1 LKNLLLKYDQK
12 NRHTLGATAEIF
24 IYILRN
30 LIKGVLGKLL
40 ITRKYREEDGTKG
53 SDNVRFIFSWDMQVA
68 SYRQYSA
75 DEKYHTD
82 LERSKGGGGGKVVSF
97 LEGLSQICENRI
109 SFAMSTRLSVRMEQ
123 LGSH

>member
-82 LERSKGGGGGKVVSF
+82 LERSKGGGGGGGRGIF
-97 LEGLSQICENRI
+97 WGGLEK
-109 SFAMSTRLSVRMEQ
+109 
-123 LGSH
+123 